1 MKIMENEEIDITK
14 LNIMEIKVNNQ
25 NEIYMIKSSDK
36 ELIRKNKLLCNDLIP
51 YISAPSPSTSPN
63 VSLFSDMTI
72 LLYNPD
78 LSNEEISTFTRN
90 PGKYS
95 FMDEVKISKKM
106 LNVNEN
112 YIYSSDDKVFDN
124 VNENVIDIV
133 GPKKSFL
140 VEELTVY
147 VIHYQ

>member
-1 MKIMENEEIDITK
+1 MENDEIDITK
-14 LNIMEIKVNNQ
+14 LNIIEIKVNNQ

-63 VSLFSDMTI
+63 VSLFTDMKV

-78 LSNEEISTFTRN
+78 LSNDEISTFMRN

-106 LNVNEN
+106 LKENEN
-112 YIYSSDDKVFDN
+112 YIYSSDGKVFDN

-140 VEELTVY
+140 EEELTVY

>member
-1 MKIMENEEIDITK
+1 MENEEIDITK

-36 ELIRKNKLLCNDLIP
+36 ELIRKNKLLSNDLIP
-51 YISAPSPSTSPN
+51 YISAPSTSPN

-78 LSNEEISTFTRN
+78 LSNDEISTFMRN

-140 VEELTVY
+140 EEELTVY